1 MASQFEYGSSYAPS
15 LSGGSM
21 GGGGSS
27 GGIDIKSFMDMLSN
41 NKGLFGLGDLAT
53 GGLLGMGSS
62 LLVVLGGLLACKSDG
77 EKRTEKTFNLAE
89 NRLGQD
95 VLQPEQYLA
104 EYMRAAAP
112 KFNAQAEGINRRLGL
127 DSGVA
132 QGEMAHSMQSDLAS
146 FMLNAKMQNDQMKSQ
161 RDNMLLSLMGSL
173 GGQ

>member
-1 MASQFEYGSSYAPS
+1 MASGFGYGSNTPS
-15 LSGGSM
+15 LSM

-27 GGIDIKSFMDMLSN
+27 GGTDFKSFMDMLTN

-53 GGLLGMGSS
+53 GGLMGFGSS
-62 LLVVLGGLLACKSDG
+62 LLGGLGGLLAGKSDA
-77 EKRTEKTFNLAE
+77 EKRSEKTFNLAQ

-132 QGEMAHSMQSDLAS
+132 QGEMAHSMQSDIAS

-173 GGQ
+173 GG